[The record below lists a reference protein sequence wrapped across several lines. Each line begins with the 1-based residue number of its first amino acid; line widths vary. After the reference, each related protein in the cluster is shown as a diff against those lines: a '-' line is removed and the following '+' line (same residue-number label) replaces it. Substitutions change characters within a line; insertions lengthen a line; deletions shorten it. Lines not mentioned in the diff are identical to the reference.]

1 MTMRFPRQETLYL
14 TTADVIAIHEEIVA
28 RTGAVSAPL
37 RDEGLLESALT
48 RPKMAAHYEGA
59 DLVRQATLL
68 AIGISQA
75 QSFVDGNK
83 RTGYAVAEVFL
94 DINGLEMTC
103 DPLDL
108 ARHLEEVASR
118 NDSLDAATDRFDSWL
133 RGFITSRSD

>member
-28 RTGAVSAPL
+28 RTGAVQAPL
-37 RDEGLLESALT
+37 RDEGLLASALT

-68 AIGISQA
+68 AVGISQA

-83 RTGYAVAEVFL
+83 RTAYAVAEVFL
-94 DINGLEMTC
+94 DINGLELTC

-108 ARHLEEVASR
+108 AQKLEEVASR
-118 NDSLDAATDRFDSWL
+118 QDSLEAATDRFDLWL
-133 RGFITSRSD
+133 RDFVIPRQE

>member
-14 TTADVIAIHEEIVA
+14 TTADVIAIHEEIVE
-28 RTGAVSAPL
+28 RTAAVQAPL

-59 DLVRQATLL
+59 DIVRQATLL

-83 RTGYAVAEVFL
+83 RTAYAVAEVFL
-94 DINGLEMTC
+94 DLNGLEMTC

-108 ARHLEEVASR
+108 ARQLEEAAGQD
-118 NDSLDAATDRFDSWL
+118 DSLDEATDRFDSWL
-133 RGFITSRSD
+133 RDFIDPRAE